1 MSWLVLCLS
10 QRRRPGVQCPRAGY
24 MKAKEAGSLPSM
36 ELALRNVA
44 TAGMLTDPEAEGMV
58 GHMTQW

>member
-1 MSWLVLCLS
+1 
-10 QRRRPGVQCPRAGY
+10 

-36 ELALRNVA
+36 ELILSNVA
-44 TAGMLTDPEAEGMV
+44 TAGMLTAPEAEGMV

>member
-1 MSWLVLCLS
+1 
-10 QRRRPGVQCPRAGY
+10 

-36 ELALRNVA
+36 ELTIGNVA
-44 TAGMLTDPEAEGMV
+44 TAGILTDPEAEGMA